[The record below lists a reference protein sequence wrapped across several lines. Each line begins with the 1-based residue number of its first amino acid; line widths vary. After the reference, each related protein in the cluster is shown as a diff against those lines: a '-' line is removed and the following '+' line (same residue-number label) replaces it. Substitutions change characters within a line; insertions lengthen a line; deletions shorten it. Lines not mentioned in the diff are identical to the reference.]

1 MCMELSQK
9 PAQRGARSVMMPD
22 CIAKYNEG
30 MLGVD
35 LADWKTQKYRVG
47 IKSKKW
53 YFSICTHALDVAL
66 VNAHTIYN
74 LRERHEQVDLLNFRA
89 EVTLSLLK
97 MDTPS
102 KPAGRGRKVVHLPQ
116 RVLKHHIE
124 RTPGGKQRKCRV
136 CKANYLQCRISCR
149 LLQCIPQAILAL
161 YRLFTNTVTFRQ
173 VYFQNVFSFK
183 SQNQSF

>member
-1 MCMELSQK
+1 MTVASNVHGVEPLK

-74 LRERHEQVDLLNFRA
+74 LMRERHEQVDLLNFRA

-116 RVLKHHIE
+116 RVLMLAGEHHIE

-136 CKANYLQCRISCR
+136 CKANARKQCPTCNAGFHVD
-149 LLQCIPQAILAL
+149 CFNA
-161 YRLFTNTVTFRQ
+161 FH
-173 VYFQNVFSFK
+173 K
-183 SQNQSF
+183 QS